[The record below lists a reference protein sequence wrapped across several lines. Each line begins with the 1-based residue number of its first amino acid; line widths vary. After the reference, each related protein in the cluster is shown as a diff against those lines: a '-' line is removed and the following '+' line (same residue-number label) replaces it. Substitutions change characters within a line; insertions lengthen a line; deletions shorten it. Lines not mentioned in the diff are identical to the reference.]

1 MALRYRELHDE
12 DWLRQRYELEG
23 RSTYTIAAELG
34 CDDATVSRAL
44 RRFGIKGRLGR
55 PAAVKPGEVYGLL
68 TVIAELAE
76 RDRGGRAFLCR
87 CDCGN
92 THAVRAVELRAGKTR
107 SCGCLR
113 RDCRPV
119 PPPAVHPGERYGRLV
134 VLREAERPASGGARA
149 YVCVCVCGQQTTVR
163 GSNLK
168 RGPYPLM
175 RVSSAGLPPTRRSPE
190 HRPSGSERQPTVGYG
205 RADR

>member
-1 MALRYRELHDE
+1 VALRYRELHDQ
-12 DWLRQRYELEG
+12 DWLRQSYELER

-87 CDCGN
+87 CDCGS
-92 THAVRAVELRAGKTR
+92 TRAVRAAELRAGKTR

-113 RDCRPV
+113 RARGCRPV
-119 PPPAVHPGERYGRLV
+119 PPPAIHPGERYGRLV
-134 VLREAERPASGGARA
+134 VLREAERPSARGARA
-149 YVCVCVCGQQTTVR
+149 YVCV
-163 GSNLK
+163 
-168 RGPYPLM
+168 
-175 RVSSAGLPPTRRSPE
+175 
-190 HRPSGSERQPTVGYG
+190 
-205 RADR
+205 

>member
-1 MALRYRELHDE
+1 VALRYRELHNE

-55 PAAVKPGEVYGLL
+55 LAAVKPGEVYGLL

-87 CDCGN
+87 CDCGS
-92 THAVRAVELRAGKTR
+92 TRAVRAVELRAGKTR

-113 RDCRPV
+113 RDRSGSRPV
-119 PPPAVHPGERYGRLV
+119 PPPAIHPGERYGRLV
-134 VLREAERPASGGARA
+134 VLREAERPSARGARA
-149 YVCVCVCGQQTTVR
+149 YVCV
-163 GSNLK
+163 
-168 RGPYPLM
+168 
-175 RVSSAGLPPTRRSPE
+175 
-190 HRPSGSERQPTVGYG
+190 
-205 RADR
+205 